1 MPARKTAHAHVNH
14 DARPGT
20 KYNLDATERYS
31 PRSNAKEPTLRTK
44 KVEVIKAP
52 YGPRA
57 YSLR

>member
-1 MPARKTAHAHVNH
+1 MPARKTAHAQVSHNTK
-14 DARPGT
+14 PGT
-20 KYNLDATERYS
+20 KCSLDATERHS
-31 PRSNAKEPTLRTK
+31 PRNNAKEPALRTK